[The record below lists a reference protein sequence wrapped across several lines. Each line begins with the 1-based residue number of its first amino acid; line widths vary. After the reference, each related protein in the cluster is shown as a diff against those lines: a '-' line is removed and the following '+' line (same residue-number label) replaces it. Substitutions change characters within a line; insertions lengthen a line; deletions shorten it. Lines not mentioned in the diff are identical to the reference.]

1 MPMDHDLTTEVD
13 DVSKRFKTYEG
24 NVDYVKVISKAALH
38 LVNETAQSGYISAA
52 ADYSWYKPHW
62 FRDSSWVAVSLFTY
76 YNFAKHSNSEL
87 ASSALDA
94 ANRIIDFNINGI
106 RKFIGNIGKLKGIDY
121 KDPEFFNLKYHM
133 PSRCGP
139 DHEFFKS
146 DIIDDALES
155 NIRHSWLMQYDSIPL
170 ILLSL
175 KKKQEFYRLSENDI
189 MFLNQNIRTIL
200 EYLGK
205 IYITECPSMWEI
217 NSDMLHSYDVAA
229 IHFAFDFAKD
239 LSAKGIIGIDASE
252 IDSIERRYYSPGT
265 LGLIKRYFVRD
276 NMLYSEKKPFSE
288 LPELPRG
295 FDGSEIFE
303 FNYFN
308 ISSESL
314 GVEDIEERTIQGM
327 EETLFGKN
335 MLPIRFAG
343 DIYFTGGRWLLLGL
357 EFAHY
362 YAMHG
367 NLLKAKRIVE
377 YIENKYNG
385 SYPEQEIINPA
396 SPNVDQGNYYALNGY
411 KPIQKLA
418 WSYASMI
425 IAAIAIMEKE
435 KAFARQE

>member
-1 MPMDHDLTTEVD
+1 MKDLDFAMEVGHA
-13 DVSKRFKTYEG
+13 SERFKIYES
-24 NVDYVKVISKAALH
+24 NVDYIKVISNAALH
-38 LVNETAQSGYISAA
+38 LVNETAQNGYISAA

-62 FRDSSWVAVSLFTY
+62 FRDSSWVAISLLTY
-76 YNFAKHSNSEL
+76 YNFAKYSNGEL

-94 ANRIIDFNINGI
+94 ANRIIDFNIDGI
-106 RKFIGNIGKLKGIDY
+106 RKFMGSIRKLKDIDY

-146 DIIDDALES
+146 DIIDDALEG
-155 NIRHSWLMQYDSIPL
+155 NTRHSWLMQYDSIPL

-175 KKKQEFYRLSENDI
+175 QKKQEFYGLSENDI
-189 MFLNQNIRTIL
+189 TFLNQNIRAIL

-217 NSDMLHSYDVAA
+217 NLDMLHSYDVAA
-229 IHFAFDFAKD
+229 IHFAFDFARN
-239 LSAKGIIGIDASE
+239 LSAKKIIEIDAGE
-252 IDSIERRYYSPGT
+252 IDSIERRYYSSGT
-265 LGLIKRYFVRD
+265 LGFIKRYFVRD
-276 NMLYSEKKPFSE
+276 NILYSEKKPFSE
-288 LPELPRG
+288 SPELSRG

-308 ISSESL
+308 INSESL
-314 GVEDIEERTIQGM
+314 GIEGIEERTIQGM
-327 EETLFGKN
+327 EKTLFGKDV
-335 MLPIRFAG
+335 LPIRFIG

-357 EFAHY
+357 EFANY
-362 YAMHG
+362 YARHG
-367 NLLKAKRIVE
+367 DLSKAKRIVE
-377 YIENKYNG
+377 YIETKYNG
-385 SYPEQEIINPA
+385 SYPEQEIVNPA

-435 KAFARQE
+435 KTFARQD